1 MKVLYELKSFN
12 AAELNKYAEFLVS
25 KVANSQ
31 RNQFKRVLIDGFE
44 TEANCCHDN
53 VSFYVED
60 NQNHKRRNGWLVVK
74 YEDVKRYDFYCHA
87 VVEDPHG
94 VVFDITLRESA
105 SRDFI
110 DSFISDEQ
118 FKIIS
123 HDRGITKLRYNCE

>member
-1 MKVLYELKSFN
+1 MLYELKSLN

-31 RNQFKRVLIDGFE
+31 RNQFKRVLIDGVE

-87 VVEDPHG
+87 VVEDSHG

-105 SRDFI
+105 SIDFI

-118 FKIIS
+118 FKVIS
-123 HDRGITKLRYNCE
+123 DRLGYVKLSHHYQ